1 MILYSRYLEYKFHL
15 KTVLLNPGF
24 AVLCLHFHLV
34 VRIFYLLFIY
44 VCNYLFF
51 IQLCD
56 LIFISLYMFSTFA

>member
-1 MILYSRYLEYKFHL
+1 MILYSMYLEYKFHL

-24 AVLCLHFHLV
+24 AVLCHFHLV

-44 VCNYLFF
+44 ACNYLFF

-56 LIFISLYMFSTFA
+56 LIFISLYMFSSFA